1 MIISYFDCLLSNLTV
16 KERYKKFLGKYNNY
30 SDNTFVNTVNCT
42 FSKRGH
48 LSPKT
53 STIKGSNRHLTE
65 AGLQPRERTCREM
78 LFTPHRTSRT
88 AEVSRS
94 VNILYEVR
102 FRGLQGVKFPNFH
115 IFNLLFAYKMSKIL
129 RVRGLQPSSK
139 IAECFHLFCVVA
151 ESPKRCLLLVRF
163 SVACLRL

>member
-42 FSKRGH
+42 FWKRGH

-65 AGLQPRERTCREM
+65 AGLQPGNALAERC
-78 LFTPHRTSRT
+78 
-88 AEVSRS
+88 
-94 VNILYEVR
+94 
-102 FRGLQGVKFPNFH
+102 
-115 IFNLLFAYKMSKIL
+115 
-129 RVRGLQPSSK
+129 
-139 IAECFHLFCVVA
+139 
-151 ESPKRCLLLVRF
+151 CLLHIEPQGPRRF
-163 SVACLRL
+163 PGRSTFCMRYGFGGYRVSNSQIFTFLIYFLHTKCLKYFVCVAYNLAVKLQNVSIYSV

>member
-1 MIISYFDCLLSNLTV
+1 MTISYFNCLLSSLTV
-16 KERYKKFLGKYNNY
+16 KERYKNFFGKYNNY

-42 FSKRGH
+42 FWKRGH

-65 AGLQPRERTCREM
+65 AGLQPGLQPRERTCREV

-102 FRGLQGVKFPNFH
+102 FRGYRVSNSQIFTFLIYFLHTKCVKYFVCVAYNLAVKLQNAS
-115 IFNLLFAYKMSKIL
+115 IY
-129 RVRGLQPSSK
+129 
-139 IAECFHLFCVVA
+139 
-151 ESPKRCLLLVRF
+151 
-163 SVACLRL
+163 SV